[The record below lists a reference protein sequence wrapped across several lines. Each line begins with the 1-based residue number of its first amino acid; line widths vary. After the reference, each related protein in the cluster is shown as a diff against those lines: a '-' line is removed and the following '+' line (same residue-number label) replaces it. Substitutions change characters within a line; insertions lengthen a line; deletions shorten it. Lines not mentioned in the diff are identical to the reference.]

1 MQALAVFPSKKSLQ
15 LVDLPQPKLHEATDV
30 LLRVHEVGLCGTDR
44 EISSFEYG
52 SPPPGSDHLILGHET
67 LAEVVEVGRGIRS
80 LRPGDLVVAMVRRPC
95 SHPECRPCRAGRSD
109 FCTTG
114 DFTERGIKQADGF
127 LTEYVL
133 DAEEYLV
140 KVPKPLAD
148 VAVLIEPLTVV
159 SKAAVQARAILDRLP
174 YEPGLQRGLVLGAGP
189 VGLLAAMGLIANGY
203 ETVVYSREPEA
214 GDKGRLAH
222 SFGASYVSAASQPIE
237 TLAEKTG
244 EFYVVIEAVGFAP
257 VMMAATRAL
266 RPNGVVALTGIP
278 AEGAAT
284 EINVGRSLRDIVLKN
299 QVVFGTVNA
308 GRKDYFAAI
317 QLLEQFMILFPDSV
331 RKLITRRL
339 PLSDASRMLIHGDGI
354 KNVVQLNLRAA

>member
-15 LVDLPQPKLHEATDV
+15 LIDLPQPKLQDSSDV
-30 LLRVHEVGLCGTDR
+30 LLRVREVGLCGTDR

-52 SPPPGSDHLILGHET
+52 SPPPGSDHLILGHES
-67 LAEVVEVGRGIRS
+67 LAEVVEVGRGVRS
-80 LRPGDLVVAMVRRPC
+80 LRPGDLVVALVRRPC
-95 SHPECRPCRAGRSD
+95 SHPECHPCRAGRSD

-114 DFTERGIKQADGF
+114 DFTERGIKQANGF

-148 VAVLIEPLTVV
+148 VAVLLEPLTVV

-189 VGLLAAMGLIANGY
+189 VGILAAMGLIANGY
-203 ETVVYSREPEA
+203 ETVVYSREPEG
-214 GDKGRLAH
+214 GDKGRLVH

-237 TLAEKTG
+237 ALAERTG

-257 VMMAATRAL
+257 VMMAATRSL

-278 AEGAAT
+278 ADGT
-284 EINVGRSLRDIVLKN
+284 GGEINIGRALRDLVLKN

-308 GRKDYFAAI
+308 GRRDYLAAI
-317 QLLEQFMILFPDSV
+317 QLLEQFMVLFPESV
-331 RKLITRRL
+331 RTLITDRV
-339 PLSDASRMLIHGDGI
+339 PLHEVPQLLARKRGI
-354 KNVVQLNLRAA
+354 KSVVQMNRAA